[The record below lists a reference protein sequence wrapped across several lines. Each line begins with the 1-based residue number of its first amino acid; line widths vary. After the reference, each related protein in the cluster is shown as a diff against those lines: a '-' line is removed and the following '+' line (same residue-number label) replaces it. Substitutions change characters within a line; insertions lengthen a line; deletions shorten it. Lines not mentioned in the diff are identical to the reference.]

1 LPTEADTVINRKTKK
16 TRPGNVPPTM
26 PKPRDIAG
34 ELRTA
39 IAAAMHTPDGI
50 ALFHRLEVSEPALA
64 RRIAQH
70 VYGGV
75 PPQPTNPNRE

>member
-1 LPTEADTVINRKTKK
+1 VTNRKSKK
-16 TRPGNVPPTM
+16 TRPGKVPPLM
-26 PKPRDIAG
+26 PTPTDVVN

-39 IAAAMHTPDGI
+39 MFAHFRTPNGI

-75 PPQPTNPNRE
+75 RPAQISNLE

>member
-16 TRPGNVPPTM
+16 TRPGKVPMTT

-39 IAAAMHTPDGI
+39 ITAAMHTPNGV
-50 ALFHRLEVSEPALA
+50 ALFHRLEVSEPAMA
-64 RRIAQH
+64 RRIVQH

-75 PPQPTNPNRE
+75 RPAQISNPE